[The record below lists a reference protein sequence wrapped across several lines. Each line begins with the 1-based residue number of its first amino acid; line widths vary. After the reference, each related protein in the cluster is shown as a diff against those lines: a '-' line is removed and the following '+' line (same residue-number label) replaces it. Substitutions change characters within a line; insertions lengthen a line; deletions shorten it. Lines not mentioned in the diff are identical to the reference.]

1 MEINAIVTAATII
14 GRYAAFHTQFERETT
29 SMRIG
34 IMLRH
39 FEQKDGGVRVYT
51 RRLLPLLFRHGREH
65 EFVLMYQN
73 PRLLDTYRNFPN
85 VSELCLKL
93 PGTVLW
99 DQLAVPWAAAKHRLD
114 LIFNPKFTVPLL
126 GRAKKVFVLHG
137 SEWFAIPE
145 HFLWYDRIYLR
156 CAVPL
161 YFRAADS
168 FISVSGAVKE
178 DAVRYTRVP
187 EHKVAVVHNGF
198 DGDTFKPVGDPAQL
212 QRVAARYRLPERFI
226 LWVGQLES
234 RKNIRRLLQAFAVI
248 KDRVPHDL
256 VLVGAQRFS
265 FPMAA
270 GVERDLALIQ
280 ELSLQDRVHF
290 PGWIPHE
297 DLARVYELA
306 DLFAFPSL
314 HEGFGIPLLE
324 AMACGCPIVT
334 ASTCAPPEVVGD
346 AALLVD
352 PLDVDAIAAGMLEM
366 LSNPELARTYAAR
379 GLQRVGQFGWERC
392 ALAVLAL
399 FESLAPSTGKRTS
412 VLLPGS
418 SS

>member
-1 MEINAIVTAATII
+1 MKI
-14 GRYAAFHTQFERETT
+14 GV
-29 SMRIG
+29 
-34 IMLRH
+34 MLRH

-51 RRLLPLLFRHGREH
+51 QRLLPLLFSFGSDH

-73 PRLLDTYRNFPN
+73 PRLIGTYRKFAN
-85 VSELCLKL
+85 VSEVCLRT

-99 DQLAVPWAAAKHRLD
+99 DQIAVPWAAARHQLD
-114 LIFNPKFTVPLL
+114 LVFNPKFTVPML

-137 SEWFAIPE
+137 SEWFAIPD
-145 HFLWYDRIYLR
+145 HFLWYDRLYLR

-168 FISVSGAVKE
+168 FIAVSAAVKG
-178 DAVRYTRVP
+178 DAVHFTGVP
-187 EHKVAVVHNGF
+187 ENKVTVVHNGF
-198 DGDTFKPVGDPAQL
+198 DANTFTLTRDALQL
-212 QRVAARYRLPERFI
+212 QRVAAKYRLPRRFI

-234 RKNIRRLLQAFAVI
+234 RKNIRRLLQAFALI

-256 VLVGAQRFS
+256 VLAGAQRFA

-270 GVERDLALIQ
+270 GVERDLKLIHQ
-280 ELSLQDRVHF
+280 LSLQDRVHF

-297 DLARVYELA
+297 DLPSVYALA

-324 AMACGCPIVT
+324 AMACGCPILT
-334 ASTCAPPEVVGD
+334 ANTCAPPEVVGD

-352 PLDVDAIAAGMLEM
+352 PLDVHTIAEGMFSMVSSGQLTQ
-366 LSNPELARTYAAR
+366 AYAAR
-379 GLQRVGQFGWERC
+379 GLKRVREFGWNRC

-399 FESLAPSTGKRTS
+399 FESLTLSTGSRTGIVKS
-412 VLLPGS
+412 SQSSAPGVRGPAKTV
-418 SS
+418 